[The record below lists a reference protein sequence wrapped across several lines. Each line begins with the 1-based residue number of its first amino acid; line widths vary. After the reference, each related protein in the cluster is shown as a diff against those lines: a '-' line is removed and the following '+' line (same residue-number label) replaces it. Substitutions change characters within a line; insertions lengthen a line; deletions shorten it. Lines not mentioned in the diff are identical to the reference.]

1 MTLLDI
7 LITVMIIAL
16 AASFW
21 RVRDYAELARNSA
34 LQYCSKHQLVF
45 VSVAR
50 RQIHWQES
58 PEQRRFQFDYT
69 MEFSTANDV
78 VYEGG
83 RTDPRQDRAD
93 CRGQRCPAD
102 GDEGAAAGLFQGH
115 AG

>member
-7 LITVMIIAL
+7 LITVVIIAL

-50 RQIHWQES
+50 RQIHWTES
-58 PEQRRFQFDYT
+58 AEQRRFQFDYT

-78 VYEGG
+78 LYEGIISIYKG
-83 RTDPRQDRAD
+83 KLRSIDLPVYRVPD
-93 CRGQRCPAD
+93 
-102 GDEGAAAGLFQGH
+102 
-115 AG
+115 

>member
-78 VYEGG
+78 VYEGVISIYPG
-83 RTDPRQDRAD
+83 KLRSIDLPVYRVPD
-93 CRGQRCPAD
+93 
-102 GDEGAAAGLFQGH
+102 
-115 AG
+115 

>member
-16 AASFW
+16 AVSFW

-34 LQYCSKHQLVF
+34 LQYCNKHQLVF

-50 RQIHWQES
+50 RKIHWSES
-58 PEQRRFQFDYT
+58 ASQRRFQFDYT

-78 VYEGG
+78 LYEGVISIYKG
-83 RTDPRQDRAD
+83 KL
-93 CRGQRCPAD
+93 RGIDLPVYRVPD
-102 GDEGAAAGLFQGH
+102 
-115 AG
+115 

>member
-7 LITVMIIAL
+7 LITVVIIAL

-58 PEQRRFQFDYT
+58 SEQRRFQFDYT

-78 VYEGG
+78 VYEGIISIYKG
-83 RTDPRQDRAD
+83 KLRSIDLPVYRVPD
-93 CRGQRCPAD
+93 
-102 GDEGAAAGLFQGH
+102 
-115 AG
+115 

>member
-7 LITVMIIAL
+7 LITVVIIAL

-78 VYEGG
+78 VYEGIISIYKG
-83 RTDPRQDRAD
+83 KLRSIDLPVYRVPD
-93 CRGQRCPAD
+93 
-102 GDEGAAAGLFQGH
+102 
-115 AG
+115 

>member
-78 VYEGG
+78 VYEGVISIYKG
-83 RTDPRQDRAD
+83 KLRSIDLPVYRVTD
-93 CRGQRCPAD
+93 
-102 GDEGAAAGLFQGH
+102 
-115 AG
+115 

>member
-58 PEQRRFQFDYT
+58 SEQRRFQFDYT

-78 VYEGG
+78 VYEGIISIYKG
-83 RTDPRQDRAD
+83 KLRSIDLPVYRVPD
-93 CRGQRCPAD
+93 
-102 GDEGAAAGLFQGH
+102 
-115 AG
+115 

>member
-45 VSVAR
+45 VSVAS

-78 VYEGG
+78 VYEGIISIYKG
-83 RTDPRQDRAD
+83 KLRSIDLPVYRVPD
-93 CRGQRCPAD
+93 
-102 GDEGAAAGLFQGH
+102 
-115 AG
+115 

>member
-50 RQIHWQES
+50 RQIHWKES

-69 MEFSTANDV
+69 MGFLQPMMC
-78 VYEGG
+78 YMK
-83 RTDPRQDRAD
+83 
-93 CRGQRCPAD
+93 
-102 GDEGAAAGLFQGH
+102 GLSVSIK
-115 AG
+115 ASYAV

>member
-7 LITVMIIAL
+7 LITVVIIAL

-78 VYEGG
+78 VYEGVISIYKG
-83 RTDPRQDRAD
+83 KFRSIDLPVYRVPD
-93 CRGQRCPAD
+93 
-102 GDEGAAAGLFQGH
+102 
-115 AG
+115 

>member
-50 RQIHWQES
+50 RQIHWQVS

-78 VYEGG
+78 VYEGVISIYKG
-83 RTDPRQDRAD
+83 KLRSIDLPVYRVPD
-93 CRGQRCPAD
+93 
-102 GDEGAAAGLFQGH
+102 
-115 AG
+115 

>member
-78 VYEGG
+78 VYEGVISIYKG
-83 RTDPRQDRAD
+83 KLRSIDLPVYRVPD
-93 CRGQRCPAD
+93 
-102 GDEGAAAGLFQGH
+102 
-115 AG
+115 

>member
-21 RVRDYAELARNSA
+21 RLRDYAELARNSA

-78 VYEGG
+78 VYEGIISIYKG
-83 RTDPRQDRAD
+83 KLRSIDLPVYRVPD
-93 CRGQRCPAD
+93 
-102 GDEGAAAGLFQGH
+102 
-115 AG
+115 

>member
-7 LITVMIIAL
+7 LITVVIIAL

-50 RQIHWQES
+50 RQIHWKES

-78 VYEGG
+78 LYEGIISIYKG
-83 RTDPRQDRAD
+83 KLRSIDLPVYRVPD
-93 CRGQRCPAD
+93 
-102 GDEGAAAGLFQGH
+102 
-115 AG
+115 

>member
-21 RVRDYAELARNSA
+21 RVRDYAELARNNA

-50 RQIHWQES
+50 RQIHWKES

-78 VYEGG
+78 LYEGIISIYKG
-83 RTDPRQDRAD
+83 KLRSIDLPVYRVPD
-93 CRGQRCPAD
+93 
-102 GDEGAAAGLFQGH
+102 
-115 AG
+115 

>member
-21 RVRDYAELARNSA
+21 RVRDYAELARNNA

-50 RQIHWQES
+50 RQIHWKES
-58 PEQRRFQFDYT
+58 PEQPMMCY
-69 MEFSTANDV
+69 MK
-78 VYEGG
+78 
-83 RTDPRQDRAD
+83 
-93 CRGQRCPAD
+93 
-102 GDEGAAAGLFQGH
+102 GLSVSIK
-115 AG
+115 ASYAV

>member
-7 LITVMIIAL
+7 LITVVIIAL

-58 PEQRRFQFDYT
+58 SEQRRFQFDYT

-78 VYEGG
+78 LYEGIISIYKG
-83 RTDPRQDRAD
+83 KLRSIDLPVYRVPD
-93 CRGQRCPAD
+93 
-102 GDEGAAAGLFQGH
+102 
-115 AG
+115 

>member
-7 LITVMIIAL
+7 LVSVIIIAV

-34 LQYCSKHQLVF
+34 IQYCNKHQLVF
-45 VSVAR
+45 VSLAR
-50 RQIHWQES
+50 RQIHWSES

-78 VYEGG
+78 LYEGVISIYKG
-83 RTDPRQDRAD
+83 KL
-93 CRGQRCPAD
+93 RGIELPVYREPD
-102 GDEGAAAGLFQGH
+102 
-115 AG
+115 

>member
-78 VYEGG
+78 VYEGIISIYKG
-83 RTDPRQDRAD
+83 KLRSIDLPVYRVPD
-93 CRGQRCPAD
+93 
-102 GDEGAAAGLFQGH
+102 
-115 AG
+115 